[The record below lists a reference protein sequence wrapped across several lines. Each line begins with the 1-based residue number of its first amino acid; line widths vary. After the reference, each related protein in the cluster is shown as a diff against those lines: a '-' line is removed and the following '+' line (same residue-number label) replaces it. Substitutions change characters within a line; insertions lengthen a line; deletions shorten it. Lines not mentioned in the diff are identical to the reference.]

1 MDLKQLLED
10 YRNGKL
16 SAEQKE
22 AFEQLL
28 HSRESEELLQQLLDE
43 SLEKT
48 VAVEAEET
56 QKFIYQRI
64 RDQHIKEDSRKSGIL
79 VRFLPKTW
87 LRYAAMLLIVL
98 GAGTYFLLLNK
109 KKDPSI
115 TTVNELQRSSDI
127 APGHDGAILTLADG
141 TTVDLDTLHNGV
153 IARQNGAQVVL
164 KDGSVAYNADGR
176 SNNQITYNTISTPK
190 GRQFRI
196 VLPDGS
202 GVWLNAASSI
212 KYPTVFTGEERLVEI
227 DGEAYFEVKKVKLP
241 SGRRMPFKVIIP
253 PRPGGPGGAVEV
265 LGTSF
270 NINAYDDES
279 AIKTTLLEGSVKMV
293 NGQWSMVNNHSK
305 AKQNSVILKPG
316 QQAELRSHSPLTIHH
331 SPDIDQVMAWK
342 NGLFNFNGYNLK
354 AVMREL
360 GRWYDLDI
368 VYESEPEPVEMMGEI
383 QRNLTLSQVMKILQ
397 RIHINYRVEG
407 RKLIIMK

>member
-10 YRNGKL
+10 YRNGRL
-16 SAEQKE
+16 TAEQKQ

-28 HSRESEELLQQLLDE
+28 HNKESEELLQQLLDE
-43 SLEKT
+43 SLERT

-64 RDQHIKEDSRKSGIL
+64 RDQHIKEDNRKSGSLVSIL
-79 VRFLPKTW
+79 SKTW
-87 LRYAAMLLIVL
+87 LRYAAAIILML
-98 GAGTYFLLLNK
+98 GAGAYFLLNK
-109 KKDPSI
+109 KNDKTAVAVKEQQPS
-115 TTVNELQRSSDI
+115 EDI
-127 APGHDGAILTLADG
+127 APGHEGAVLTLADG
-141 TTVDLDTLHNGV
+141 TMVDLDTLHNGI

-164 KDGSVAYNADGR
+164 KDGLVTYDPAGL
-176 SNNQITYNTISTPK
+176 SNRETTYNTISTPK

-212 KYPTVFTGEERLVEI
+212 KYPTVFTGDERRVEI

-241 SGRRMPFKVIIP
+241 SGKKMPFRVKIDD
-253 PRPGGPGGAVEV
+253 ATEVEV

-270 NINAYDDES
+270 NINSYDDEGS
-279 AIKTTLLEGSVKMV
+279 IKTTLLEGSVRIVHRQSAVDNV
-293 NGQWSMVNNHSK
+293 NQL
-305 AKQNSVILKPG
+305 ILKPG
-316 QQAELRSHSPLTIHH
+316 QQAIAHSPLTIDHSPLTIHH
-331 SPDIDQVMAWK
+331 SPDVDQVMAWK
-342 NGLFNFNGYNLK
+342 NGLFNFNGYDLK
-354 AVMREL
+354 TVMREL

-368 VYESEPEPVEMMGEI
+368 VYEGEPEPVEVMGEI
-383 QRNLTLSQVMKILQ
+383 QRNLSLSQVMKILQ